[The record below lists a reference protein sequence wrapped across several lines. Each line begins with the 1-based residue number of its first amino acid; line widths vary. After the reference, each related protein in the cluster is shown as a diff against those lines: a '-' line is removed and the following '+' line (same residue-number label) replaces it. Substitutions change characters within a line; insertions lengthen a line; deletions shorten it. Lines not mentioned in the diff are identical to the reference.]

1 MNVSRAREIL
11 ELPYDFDETTLKR
24 NYKLLA
30 MKYHPDKNKD
40 PDSSER
46 FKEISAAHNFLL
58 KNHNNQ
64 DNNHQV
70 FTNIFKTFTESFVFK
85 RFTKNEY
92 TINLTAKEY
101 FTGAT
106 KYIYTQSDCN
116 CEKKMCENCTGCGF
130 GLSGLCMECTGD
142 GYTQGCVQCQDNPK
156 PVKIGPKPKQ
166 EIFYP
171 NVGKIKIIIDSPY
184 FLKNGTLYYTYDI
197 SLKQSLTGF
206 NLTFKDPFDQ
216 MHEIVTTRVVKSNDG
231 YRLICNDIPLV
242 LVFNVVYPKELSRD
256 IIETLKELDF

>member
-1 MNVSRAREIL
+1 MNVSKAREIL
-11 ELPYDFDETTLKR
+11 ELPINFDETALKR
-24 NYKLLA
+24 KYKLLA

-46 FKEISAAHNFLL
+46 FKEINAAHDFLL
-58 KNHNNQ
+58 KNRE
-64 DNNHQV
+64 DTSQV

-92 TINLTAKEY
+92 LVNLTAKEY

-106 KYIYTQSDCN
+106 KYIYTQTDCN
-116 CEKKMCENCTGCGF
+116 CEKKVCQNCTGCGF
-130 GLSGLCMECTGD
+130 GMSGVCMECTGD
-142 GYTQGCVQCQDNPK
+142 GYTQACIQCQDNPK

-171 NVGKIKIIIDSPY
+171 GVGKIKIIVESPY
-184 FLKNGTLYYTYDI
+184 FLKNGNLYYTYDI

-216 MHEIVTTRVVKSNDG
+216 NHEIKTTKIVKSNDG
-231 YRLICNDIPLV
+231 YRVLCNEIPLV
-242 LVFNVVYPKELSRD
+242 IIFNVIYPKELPKNIVD
-256 IIETLKELDF
+256 ALNHLDF